1 MQLDEFEHNP
11 QPSIKIEQSIL
22 IYDFNYRI

>member
-1 MQLDEFEHNP
+1 MQLDEFEHNA

-22 IYDFNYRI
+22 IYDFNYAL